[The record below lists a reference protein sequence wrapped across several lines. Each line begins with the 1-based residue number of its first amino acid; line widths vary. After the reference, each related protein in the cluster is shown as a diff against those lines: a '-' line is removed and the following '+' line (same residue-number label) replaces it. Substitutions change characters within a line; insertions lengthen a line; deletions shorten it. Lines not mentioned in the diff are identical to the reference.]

1 MKRPMIFIKG
11 LSGSQIEYLK
21 SLSDYNHPNF
31 FSKVD
36 SNTQVYTYSDGTL
49 EVVNNSYVDKDEE
62 YLCTT
67 YEEFLSKWEQFKLWL
82 ML

>member
-11 LSGSQIEYLK
+11 LSGSQIEHLK
-21 SLSDYNHPNF
+21 SLSDYNHSRL
-31 FSKVD
+31 FSQITV
-36 SNTQVYTYSDGTL
+36 NTQVYTYRDGTL
-49 EVVNNSYVDKDEE
+49 EVVDNSSVDKDEE

-67 YEEFLSKWEQFKLWL
+67 YEEFLSKWEQFNLWI

>member
-1 MKRPMIFIKG
+1 MKRPMIFING

-21 SLSDYNHPNF
+21 SLSNYNHPNL

-36 SNTQVYTYSDGTL
+36 ITTQVYTYSDGTL
-49 EVVNNSYVDKDEE
+49 EVANNSSVDKDEE

-67 YEEFLSKWEQFKLWL
+67 YEEFLSKWEQFKLWV